1 VCVGR
6 AIFVQF
12 GVAEMKM
19 ALGRMVLRGRKLPMQ
34 FMGAYVGCVLISHS
48 AGVKCCVGDRNHVF
62 AGFGFALSDG
72 KRVFTGEGFCLKA
85 YELDDDVFAHG
96 CLGPISLTPKKKAD
110 RSVPVRLLFQ
120 LEAGDVRCL
129 QSLGTT
135 GHFEFNRL
143 AFVQRL
149 VSLRLNGGE
158 MNEYILAGLALNE
171 SESLAGIE
179 PLYCSLFSH

>member
-1 VCVGR
+1 
-6 AIFVQF
+6 
-12 GVAEMKM
+12 
-19 ALGRMVLRGRKLPMQ
+19 MVLGGCELPMQ
-34 FMGAYVGCVLISHS
+34 LVGANIRRILISHA
-48 AGVKCCVGDRNHVF
+48 AGVECCIGYCNHVL
-62 AGFGFALSDG
+62 AGFCFALSDG
-72 KRVFTGEGFCLKA
+72 KRVLTGEGFCLKA
-85 YELDDDVFAHG
+85 YELDDDIFAHG

-110 RSVPVRLLFQ
+110 RSVPVRLLLQ

-149 VSLRLNGGE
+149 VSLRLNRGE
-158 MNEYILAGLALNE
+158 MNENILAGLALNE